1 MSGLCFYFLYQV
13 FVPYTFNVHKYG
25 FVSSL
30 QAGVVSLTCQAL
42 LLSLAVMLY
51 FVGPMETQL
60 TLFIFLSL
68 VVRSSY
74 ICVKVADILII
85 ILRKF
90 PKSYTNSQR

>member
-1 MSGLCFYFLYQV
+1 MFGYEWIMFLSG
-13 FVPYTFNVHKYG
+13 VPIFGSIYLQCASF
-25 FVSSL
+25 

-51 FVGPMETQL
+51 FVGPMEKQL
-60 TLFIFLSL
+60 TLFIFLAL

-74 ICVKVADILII
+74 ICIKVADILVI

-90 PKSYTNSQR
+90 LKSYPNSQQ